1 VEIQVVE
8 NLLKANEAVAQQTR
22 ARLAEHGVQAVNLIG
37 SAGSGK
43 TALLEATLP
52 RLRGGVRAA
61 VIEGDL
67 QTTRDAERID
77 KIGFPVVQVSTGKS
91 CHLPPQLVL
100 RALDGLDLT
109 AMDLLF
115 IENVGNLICPSE
127 IPIGAHSTVAVLS
140 TPEGDDKVLK
150 YPMLFHHAD
159 AVVINKIDL
168 LPHLTFDVRRVLDDL
183 GRVGSLAPVF
193 RLSARTGDGLGP
205 WIEWVRGLRG

>member
-1 VEIQVVE
+1 MEIRVVE

-22 ARLAEHGVQAVNLIG
+22 ARLAEHGTVAVNLIG

-52 RLRGGVRAA
+52 RLASQVGVA

-67 QTTRDAERID
+67 ATTRDAERIARLQV
-77 KIGFPVVQVSTGKS
+77 PVVQVTTGKS

-100 RALDGLDLT
+100 RALDDLDLT
-109 AMDLLF
+109 RTRLLF

-127 IPIGAHSTVAVLS
+127 IPLGEHHKVALLS

-150 YPMLFHHAD
+150 YPMLFHLAD

-168 LPHLTFDVRRVLDDL
+168 LPHVTFDPARVREDL
-183 GRVGSLAPVF
+183 RQVGSRAEIF
-193 RLSARTGDGLGP
+193 ELSARTGAGLEP
-205 WIEWVRGLRG
+205 WLAWVRGLI